1 MKKEIEEWLKKDSI
15 SVIKETLKENYFEK

>member
-15 SVIKETLKENYFEK
+15 SVIKEILKENYFEK